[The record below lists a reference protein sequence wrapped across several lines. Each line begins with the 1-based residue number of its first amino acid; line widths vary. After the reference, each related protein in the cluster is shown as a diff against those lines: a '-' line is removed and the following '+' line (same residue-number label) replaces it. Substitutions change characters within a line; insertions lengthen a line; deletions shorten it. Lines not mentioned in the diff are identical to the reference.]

1 MALRYDPGH
10 LARLQRELEVLR
22 DAAKQLERSH
32 HSDLSLIPD
41 AYRDSARNLIHYTAI
56 RQHDIRALQRDLHAL
71 GLSSL
76 GRMEAYVLASLDA
89 VLAALRRMQDE
100 DVEVADVPV
109 SFVQGRVLLRAHT
122 DTILGPTPARRTVR
136 IMVTMGAEAAEG
148 PELLQELLLGGMNVM
163 RINCSKDEPE
173 VWKAQ
178 VANLRRAERHT
189 GLRAQVMFDLSGPN
203 PRSGRLTESDDHKP
217 VKIRLAPGDRLE
229 VWAEP
234 ITGTPPRFA
243 EDGSVLEPARISC
256 SLPEILQDLNPGD
269 RFYLDDGAAAG
280 RVVHVLPDRA
290 VIEIT
295 DTLGGPVKLKAAKGM
310 NFPDSDLRLPSL
322 TEKDRRDLEAIVRE
336 ADLISL
342 SFVRRP
348 SDVDELVEVLDQ
360 LEANVGL
367 ILKIETVK
375 GFDRLP
381 RLLLHALR
389 RPPVGIMVAR
399 GDMGVEL
406 GFDRLAEAQEEVLWL
421 CEAAHVPTI
430 WATQVLESLT
440 KTGHPSRAEVTDAA
454 MAGRAECVMLNR
466 GEYIGSA
473 VRFLSNILER
483 MEAHQFK
490 KLALMRKLSISTHI

>member
-1 MALRYDPGH
+1 MALRYDPCH
-10 LARLQRELEVLR
+10 LARLQRELDVLR
-22 DAAKQLERSH
+22 DAALDMERSH
-32 HSDLSLIPD
+32 EEDLTQIPET
-41 AYRDSARNLIHYTAI
+41 YRDSARNLLHYTAI
-56 RQHDIRALQRDLHAL
+56 RQHDIRSVQRDLHAL

-89 VLAALRRMQDE
+89 VQAALRRMQGE
-100 DVEVADVPV
+100 AVEWEPVPLN
-109 SFVQGRVLLRAHT
+109 FEQGRTLLRTHS
-122 DTILGPTPARRTVR
+122 DTILGPPSARRSVR
-136 IMVTMGAEAAEG
+136 IMVTMGAEAADD
-148 PELLQELLLGGMNVM
+148 PQLVRDLLLGGMNVM

-173 VWKAQ
+173 VWRAQ
-178 VANLRRAERHT
+178 VAQLRKAERHT

-203 PRSGRLTESDDHKP
+203 PRSGPVAENDDHKP
-217 VKIRLAPGDRLE
+217 IKIRLSPGDRLE
-229 VWAEP
+229 VVATP
-234 ITGTPPRFA
+234 IAATPPQHA
-243 EDGSVLEPARISC
+243 DDGSLTEPARVSC
-256 SLPEILQDLNPGD
+256 TLPEILADLHPDD

-280 RVVHVLPDRA
+280 RVLESNSERA
-290 VIEIT
+290 LIEIT
-295 DTLGGPVKLKAAKGM
+295 STLGGPVKLKAAKGM

-322 TEKDRRDLEAIVRE
+322 TPKDRRDLEAIVGE

-348 SDVDELVEVLDQ
+348 SDVDELIEVLDR

-430 WATQVLESLT
+430 WATQVLESMT
-440 KTGHPSRAEVTDAA
+440 KTGQPSRAEVTDAA

-466 GEYIGSA
+466 GEHIRSS

-483 MEAHQFK
+483 MEAHQVK
-490 KLALMRKLSISTHI
+490 KLALMRKLSISAHI